1 MNGFLQLGFLPRS
14 YDAGLL
20 VLRLWY
26 GLSLFLNHGL
36 AKITHASQMA
46 NHFPDPLHIGSHA
59 SLAFG
64 LLCDAVCSILIIV
77 GFATRL
83 AALGVMI
90 ILGVAFFLVH
100 HAKFSGPGNGELPY
114 LYIGAALVLLIA
126 GPGRYS
132 ADRSA

>member
-20 VLRLWY
+20 VLRLWF

-36 AKITHASQMA
+36 SKLEHAPQMV
-46 NHFPDPLHIGSHA
+46 NHFPNPLHIGSPA
-59 SLAFG
+59 SFAFG
-64 LLCDAVCSILIIV
+64 LLSDVVCSILIVI
-77 GFATRL
+77 GFASRL
-83 AALGVMI
+83 AALGVLI

-100 HAKFSGPGNGELPY
+100 HVKFSGPGNGELPY
-114 LYIGAALVLLIA
+114 LYAGAALVLLIA